1 MISITISKHNNWNYN
16 ENRCRVAATVTDM
29 GLWLGRQVMIQR
41 EVLDQNLRKAREA
54 IARRPAKG
62 APPSQGTPLGI
73 SGEAWY
79 MQQAARSV
87 NQAVGRV
94 IRHRYDY
101 GAILLCDERFKV
113 LLP

>member
-1 MISITISKHNNWNYN
+1 
-16 ENRCRVAATVTDM
+16 
-29 GLWLGRQVMIQR
+29 MIQR
-41 EVLDQNLRKAREA
+41 DVLDQNLRKARDA
-54 IARRPAKG
+54 MARRPAKG
-62 APPSQGTPLGI
+62 PASSQGSLLGI

-113 LLP
+113 LHI